1 MPRWYNFGV
10 VNTFGFLESV
20 RIEGAGFENEPRDG
34 QDRVNE
40 PYLFLFLFLF
50 LYLYLYL
57 LSTQTSFSS
66 RERTRNL
73 RLWQGLVH
81 LPVSLSYGTLRLAY
95 LFFR

>member
-1 MPRWYNFGV
+1 MPCLCNWRRGEYISV
-10 VNTFGFLESV
+10 LPSV

-50 LYLYLYL
+50 LYLYL